1 MKCGVAN
8 KARNL
13 KKHKKAKAKSA
24 LAKKAFLAE
33 KAAAGADVEMGAGT
47 DTAAPAA
54 EGAVVAE
61 GSNKEQRAHGI
72 KLKKQLK
79 IKTKELKTQ
88 RQAWSAHIFTVTL

>member
-1 MKCGVAN
+1 M
-8 KARNL
+8 
-13 KKHKKAKAKSA
+13 
-24 LAKKAFLAE
+24 AE
-33 KAAAGADVEMGAGT
+33 KAAAGADVEMSAGT

-54 EGAVVAE
+54 EGAAVVAE

-88 RQAWSAHIFTVTL
+88 RQAWSANVSKLTW